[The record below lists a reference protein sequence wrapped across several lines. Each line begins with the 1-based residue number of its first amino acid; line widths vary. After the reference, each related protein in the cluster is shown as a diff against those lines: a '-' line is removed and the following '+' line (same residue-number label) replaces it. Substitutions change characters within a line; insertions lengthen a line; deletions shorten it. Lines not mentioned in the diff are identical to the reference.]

1 MLYYKRSLK
10 VIPIMLNEWGG
21 VGKTKLLSNNISKI
35 TVHVLLQCHCPG
47 RTSLQQPL
55 STNELEEFVLKETML
70 IQMEDKRK
78 HLHSWLTRAAK
89 CAWPRGCG
97 IALKKVKYVLWKTCL
112 MNPGRKTRFPKLDYV
127 DKLPLPLQFSNTRER
142 TFIYLYVRT
151 TANNQVTTL
160 LMRNE
165 DQLKKDPKVKK
176 NKRPKEKEEHV

>member
-1 MLYYKRSLK
+1 
-10 VIPIMLNEWGG
+10 
-21 VGKTKLLSNNISKI
+21 
-35 TVHVLLQCHCPG
+35 
-47 RTSLQQPL
+47 
-55 STNELEEFVLKETML
+55 
-70 IQMEDKRK
+70 
-78 HLHSWLTRAAK
+78 
-89 CAWPRGCG
+89 
-97 IALKKVKYVLWKTCL
+97 